1 MMSRFTRI
9 LMATLLGISVPAMAA
24 TYKLDPLHTNA
35 RFTLDHFATS
45 SNVGGFYNLEGELQ
59 YDAKAK
65 TGAVDITLPLA
76 KLDTGRSEFTQHL
89 QSKAFFNAAQ
99 YPSLRFVSQNWI
111 FDKNGKVRALRGQLT
126 MVGQTHPE
134 VLRAT
139 KFNCYKSPMTQ
150 SQVCGGDFEAVIDR
164 TQWGINEYVQ
174 VMPASRY
181 VKLNI
186 QVEAAKQ

>member
-1 MMSRFTRI
+1 MMSRFTCI

-126 MVGQTHPE
+126 MVGQTHPV

-139 KFNCYKSPMTQ
+139 KFNCYISPMTQ

-164 TQWGINEYVQ
+164 TQWGINEYVP